1 MRTVFRI
8 PRCRAVLALLP
19 VMLSSVLSVA
29 APAPVEEIGIG
40 AKASERPARQT
51 EQTSGTLSPAA
62 TAVTAEEGTD
72 DPYYRYQMLLEEI
85 RQLRGLVEEQGNEL
99 ARLKKQQHEDYLDLD
114 GRLAALAGGAAG
126 SAATGSTSSSPEADS
141 GAYPSNS
148 GAYPSNS
155 ASPADASPAA
165 TTPGP
170 VSGDESAAQADYDR
184 AYGLLKE
191 RKTRDAKV
199 ALRQFVSDHPSSTYS
214 ANAHYWLG
222 ELHLLDGELPQAE
235 AQFLTVVEKF
245 PANRK
250 VSDATFKLGKVSHM
264 LGKHDQARIMLERA
278 AAGTDSA
285 ARLAQDYLLQNY

>member
-1 MRTVFRI
+1 
-8 PRCRAVLALLP
+8 
-19 VMLSSVLSVA
+19 MLSSALTVA
-29 APAPVEEIGIG
+29 APAPVQEIGGG
-40 AKASERPARQT
+40 AQAPQRSAQQT
-51 EQTSGTLSPAA
+51 EQMGGTQYPV
-62 TAVTAEEGTD
+62 TTGVTAETGMD

-85 RQLRGLVEEQGNEL
+85 RQLRGLVEEQANEL

-114 GRLAALAGGAAG
+114 SRLAALAGGAAVL
-126 SAATGSTSSSPEADS
+126 SAPGANTSSSAESGVGVAASLDSSSSSVGAVGTAAAGTPRTVSGDDS
-141 GAYPSNS
+141 GAQV
-148 GAYPSNS
+148 A
-155 ASPADASPAA
+155 
-165 TTPGP
+165 
-170 VSGDESAAQADYDR
+170 YDR

-199 ALRQFVSDHPSSTYS
+199 ALRQFVVDYPASTYS
-214 ANAHYWLG
+214 ANAYYWLG

-250 VSDATFKLGKVSHM
+250 VSDATFKLGKVYHM
-264 LGKHDQARIMLERA
+264 QGKNDQARVMLERA